1 MRPFVVF
8 YVHSSAHCAI
18 CQCASGWL
26 QLHCAFARPSPVA
39 RAAPVAM
46 ASYGMVSHTA
56 RYPARHGIP
65 YGTVSHTAQY
75 HVKRKHIPHGVVSRT
90 ARPPMRVSIQH
101 RIPQGPVQHGIPS
114 ARYPVRTVSSTTCLP
129 HSIPLRARGEGN
141 GGRGEGGKGGPTALL
156 VGRVSRL

>member
-75 HVKRKHIPHGVVSRT
+75 HIKRKHIPHGVVSRT

-114 ARYPVRTVSSTTCLP
+114 ARYPVRHGIQHDMPPAQHPT
-129 HSIPLRARGEGN
+129 AE
-141 GGRGEGGKGGPTALL
+141 RGEGGRGGGGKGPTALL
-156 VGRVSRL
+156 LGRVSRL